1 MILLPAIDLLD
12 GRCVRLRRGDFG
24 TAHQV
29 AADPLETARRFQ
41 KAGAAWIHLVDLDGA
56 KTGSAQNREIIFRIA
71 RETSLLQNGVS
82 RVILGSAAL
91 ENPQL
96 VQKAVDKYGDRIAVG
111 IDAKDGMVSA
121 QGWLSDTNVN
131 YLALAQ
137 KMAAAGVS
145 WIIFT
150 DISKDGM
157 MSGPALTPL
166 ARLRTLVSCGL
177 VASGGIRSLEDLKA
191 LDSLSVE
198 AAILGKALYTGAIDL
213 AKAIRWAGP
222 QQNKKNS

>member
-1 MILLPAIDLLD
+1 MLSHHEALTRIKAARLVAILRHVPMEKLD
-12 GRCVRLRRGDFG
+12 GVVEALMAGGVRVLEFTFDHDRADCV
-24 TAHQV
+24 
-29 AADPLETARRFQ
+29 
-41 KAGAAWIHLVDLDGA
+41 K
-56 KTGSAQNREIIFRIA
+56 
-71 RETSLLQNGVS
+71 
-82 RVILGSAAL
+82 
-91 ENPQL
+91 ENAEKIRHT
-96 VQKAVDKYGDRIAVG
+96 VEKYGDRIAVG

-131 YLALAQ
+131 YLAFAQ

-166 ARLRTLVSCGL
+166 ARLRKHVSCGL

>member
-1 MILLPAIDLLD
+1 MD
-12 GRCVRLRRGDFG
+12 
-24 TAHQV
+24 T
-29 AADPLETARRFQ
+29 
-41 KAGAAWIHLVDLDGA
+41 
-56 KTGSAQNREIIFRIA
+56 IA
-71 RETSLLQNGVS
+71 FYLQNGVS

-96 VQKAVDKYGDRIAVG
+96 VQKAVEKYGDRIAVG

-166 ARLRTLVSCGL
+166 ARLPKTRFLRPCGQRRDPL
-177 VASGGIRSLEDLKA
+177 AGGFEGIGQPFSGGGYF
-191 LDSLSVE
+191 
-198 AAILGKALYTGAIDL
+198 GKSFVHRGD
-213 AKAIRWAGP
+213 
-222 QQNKKNS
+222 

>member
-71 RETSLLQNGVS
+71 RETSLQVETGGGIRDMDTIAFYLQNGVS

-96 VQKAVDKYGDRIAVG
+96 VQKRWKNTA
-111 IDAKDGMVSA
+111 
-121 QGWLSDTNVN
+121 T
-131 YLALAQ
+131 ALLL
-137 KMAAAGVS
+137 
-145 WIIFT
+145 
-150 DISKDGM
+150 
-157 MSGPALTPL
+157 ALTPKTAWFPL
-166 ARLRTLVSCGL
+166 K
-177 VASGGIRSLEDLKA
+177 GGCPIP
-191 LDSLSVE
+191 
-198 AAILGKALYTGAIDL
+198 I
-213 AKAIRWAGP
+213 
-222 QQNKKNS
+222 

>member
-1 MILLPAIDLLD
+1 MQL
-12 GRCVRLRRGDFG
+12 
-24 TAHQV
+24 
-29 AADPLETARRFQ
+29 
-41 KAGAAWIHLVDLDGA
+41 
-56 KTGSAQNREIIFRIA
+56 IA
-71 RETSLLQNGVS
+71 YSLLFVS

-96 VQKAVDKYGDRIAVG
+96 VQKAVEKYGDRIAVG

-166 ARLRTLVSCGL
+166 ARLRKHVSCGL
-177 VASGGIRSLEDLKA
+177 VASGGIRSLENLKV

>member
-56 KTGSAQNREIIFRIA
+56 KTGGGIRDMDTIA
-71 RETSLLQNGVS
+71 FYLQNGVS

-96 VQKAVDKYGDRIAVG
+96 VQKAVEKYGDRIAVG

-166 ARLRTLVSCGL
+166 ARLRKHVSCGL

>member
-1 MILLPAIDLLD
+1 M
-12 GRCVRLRRGDFG
+12 
-24 TAHQV
+24 
-29 AADPLETARRFQ
+29 
-41 KAGAAWIHLVDLDGA
+41 
-56 KTGSAQNREIIFRIA
+56 
-71 RETSLLQNGVS
+71 
-82 RVILGSAAL
+82 

-96 VQKAVDKYGDRIAVG
+96 VQKAVEKYGDRIAVG

-166 ARLRTLVSCGL
+166 ARLRKHVSCGL

>member
-1 MILLPAIDLLD
+1 MILFPAIDLLD

-56 KTGSAQNREIIFRIA
+56 RTGSAQNREIIFRIA
-71 RETSLLQNGVS
+71 RETSLQVETGGGIRDMDTIAFYLQNGVS

-96 VQKAVDKYGDRIAVG
+96 VQKAVEKYGDRIAVG

-137 KMAAAGVS
+137 KMAAGRRQLDNLYRYLQRRHDERTCPYAS
-145 WIIFT
+145 CA
-150 DISKDGM
+150 
-157 MSGPALTPL
+157 PAKTRFLRPCGQRRDPL
-166 ARLRTLVSCGL
+166 AGEFEGIGQPF
-177 VASGGIRSLEDLKA
+177 SGGGYF
-191 LDSLSVE
+191 
-198 AAILGKALYTGAIDL
+198 GKSFVHRGD
-213 AKAIRWAGP
+213 
-222 QQNKKNS
+222 